1 MINKDVDR
9 RDKQVIDRWQIA
21 NRQIQIDDRRQRRDD
36 KRWVIAA
43 WMVDVHTHM
52 EGEKWTAIWYDDRDK
67 QELRRDR
74 KRYWKVRIAKEWID
88 LKIAIMKTLRTMNKT
103 KKKEK

>member
-1 MINKDVDR
+1 
-9 RDKQVIDRWQIA
+9 
-21 NRQIQIDDRRQRRDD
+21 
-36 KRWVIAA
+36 
-43 WMVDVHTHM
+43 MVDVHTHM
-52 EGEKWTAIWYDDRDK
+52 EGEKWTAIWYDDRYK

>member
-1 MINKDVDR
+1 
-9 RDKQVIDRWQIA
+9 
-21 NRQIQIDDRRQRRDD
+21 
-36 KRWVIAA
+36 
-43 WMVDVHTHM
+43 MVDVHTHM
-52 EGEKWTAIWYDDRDK
+52 EGEKWAAIWDDDRDK

-88 LKIAIMKTLRTMNKT
+88 LKIVIMKTLRTMNKM

>member
-1 MINKDVDR
+1 MC
-9 RDKQVIDRWQIA
+9 
-21 NRQIQIDDRRQRRDD
+21 
-36 KRWVIAA
+36 
-43 WMVDVHTHM
+43 THIWK
-52 EGEKWTAIWYDDRDK
+52 EKKWTAIWYDDRDK

-88 LKIAIMKTLRTMNKT
+88 LKIVIMKTLRTMNKT